1 MADPSIHLLSRSVIW
16 DARGISKMFGL
27 IGACLAM
34 YQMAKPENKNK
45 VKAARFKIKLATF
58 ITNLGQ

>member
-1 MADPSIHLLSRSVIW
+1 MTYIKLDAKNQHNIYYAEIADESIKVLSQSVIW

-34 YQMAKPENKNK
+34 YG
-45 VKAARFKIKLATF
+45 
-58 ITNLGQ
+58 ITA

>member
-1 MADPSIHLLSRSVIW
+1 
-16 DARGISKMFGL
+16 MFGL